1 MRHAEDNR
9 MLTALTESSQAE
21 DEKFLAAAMVEDTKD
36 ATVATGATAEDAAVE
51 VATYHCDG
59 TEVDDFPAMCKK
71 WKTKCHIQDISN
83 SCVYTCRSCNF

>member
-1 MRHAEDNR
+1 
-9 MLTALTESSQAE
+9 LTESSQAE
-21 DEKFLAAAMVEDTKD
+21 DEEFLATALVEDAKD
-36 ATVATGATAEDAAVE
+36 ATVATTEDEAVE
-51 VATYHCDG
+51 VTTYHCDG